1 MFYLNRL
8 LESSRATCKYLAPVP
23 SWLSFTAVRNSSGT
37 AVTCI
42 EENICVTVWLQL
54 GQRNHGWYSN
64 DQFVDPVHNTIIY
77 GIKFFL
83 PIICGGNKRC
93 KSKIKF
99 EKKTPQFKCTT
110 TKELY
115 SSGTD
120 IKTRIIWSEIQTKG
134 IYSNVSAL
142 GSKRK
147 IKEPSSTSSSATSN
161 YVLQITLTLCFRFF
175 L

>member
-1 MFYLNRL
+1 MTKLHCSQEQL
-8 LESSRATCKYLAPVP
+8 
-23 SWLSFTAVRNSSGT
+23 RNSCHLHWGKHL
-37 AVTCI
+37 C
-42 EENICVTVWLQL
+42 
-54 GQRNHGWYSN
+54 YSVPATRSNKTWMIN
-64 DQFVDPVHNTIIY
+64 DRFVDPVHNTIIY
-77 GIKFFL
+77 SIKFFL

-93 KSKIKF
+93 KWKIKF
-99 EKKTPQFKCTT
+99 EKKTQCKCTT

-115 SSGTD
+115 SSGRD
-120 IKTRIIWSEIQTKG
+120 IKTRIIWSEIQRKG

-161 YVLQITLTLCFRFF
+161 YVLQITLTLCFCFF